1 MLTQMIQAGKFD
13 DAAGIALGVFRKCES
28 KEENPSFSNSFN
40 LMEVLKDRLS
50 DLKVPV
56 VYGLSFGHVKDK
68 FTIPFG
74 IKAELDADNYKLK
87 LLEAAVI

>member
-1 MLTQMIQAGKFD
+1 
-13 DAAGIALGVFRKCES
+13 
-28 KEENPSFSNSFN
+28 
-40 LMEVLKDRLS
+40 MEVLKDRLS
-50 DLKVPV
+50 DLKIPV

-87 LLEAAVI
+87 LLEAAVT